1 MDPAKV
7 AQMVEVLTGSL
18 PVTPL
23 PVGRLYVDR
32 LG

>member
-18 PVTPL
+18 PVTPSACWSA
-23 PVGRLYVDR
+23 VC
-32 LG
+32 